1 MVASNF
7 ISSLIHVTGWGTAPS
22 RPRPLSAHF
31 RTRSSVAAPT
41 LSSTTTATTDSP
53 PPSPLSVHKPRI
65 PTKAPSTSA
74 LPTIRTSPSQNFF
87 GDEMSTIPDPRS
99 RPRSPSRQGS
109 TASSSH
115 HPDLTDEVA
124 TLSTKLINAINH
136 TTVLDDT
143 LSATRHELDTAN
155 ERIRSLEEQNASQ
168 REMLAGDVWVRRS
181 TVDAERKSML
191 LRIAE
196 EKTRTGEMEKAKKK
210 IEQEL
215 ENLTAALFEEA
226 NKMVIRAKEEAQVEQ
241 DAIQRKNDQLKAQLA
256 DSESLLKSQQEQLS
270 ELKNVM
276 EVMASERDDV
286 TNPTAPS
293 SPRASKADIR
303 DDPRFISHSPS
314 SSGPVEPVAPA
325 HPCSFTH
332 LLQPVLRIDLGNYDE
347 FINLVRLSRGNSGNR
362 VSSGS
367 IGGLNLT
374 SLGLG
379 GSTSSNNGGA
389 AAVSSAPQSPN
400 TPASAGSP
408 PPAAVTPTN
417 LKDTRFFKRV
427 LAEDIEPTLRLDA
440 APGLSWLARRSVVS
454 AMTDGSLV
462 VDPVSIHPGNQ
473 YVMNLIKP
481 QFHPCSL
488 CGETRREADYLRN
501 HRFRTSEQ
509 ESAQRYPLCKYCL
522 GRVRST
528 CDFLSFLRM
537 VKDGHWR
544 ADDEEQ
550 EKAAWEEGVRLRE
563 QMFWAR
569 VGGGVVPYG
578 QLPATPATPA
588 PDADRAAVKPVHD
601 VKEESK
607 DEDQFYD
614 SNSGVG
620 QADHEATDVSKQ
632 PQTPPAQIASPAN
645 DAEEPRR
652 LSITIP

>member
-109 TASSSH
+109 TASSNH

-408 PPAAVTPTN
+408 PPAAIAPTN

-588 PDADRAAVKPVHD
+588 PDADRAAVKPAHD
-601 VKEESK
+601 VKKESK

-614 SNSGVG
+614 SNSGVE
-620 QADHEATDVSKQ
+620 QDDHEATDVSKQ